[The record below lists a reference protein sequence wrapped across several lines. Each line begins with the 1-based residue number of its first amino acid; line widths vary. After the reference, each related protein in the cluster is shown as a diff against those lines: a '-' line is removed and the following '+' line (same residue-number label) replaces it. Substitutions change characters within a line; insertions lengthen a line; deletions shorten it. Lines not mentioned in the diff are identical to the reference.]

1 MYCCACALEMWERVG
16 DVVGMWASVWGR
28 GEVGC
33 LRERKEVTGGFVG
46 GVISLWE
53 DCMGRKRR
61 SSGEMQQDI
70 AFAKA
75 YGVTL
80 RVCS

>member
-1 MYCCACALEMWERVG
+1 MCVENGERVG
-16 DVVGMWASVWGR
+16 DYVGMWASVWGR

-46 GVISLWE
+46 GVISLGE
-53 DCMGRKRR
+53 DSMGRKRR

-70 AFAKA
+70 ASSKEG
-75 YGVTL
+75 GVAL